1 MECRIF
7 IQDNRQEQKD
17 QEEIKSFSVFITE
30 FCVLKNNHG
39 IIFFKIYP
47 YFRLARCVR
56 LRRIVPVK
64 IGKIS
69 CFINGTTRQRGN
81 ASTHFRKAAQSGL
94 KQLTGDIMMKRIILD
109 NCRSLI
115 LRFFLGVTVLFWGY
129 EKLNPEKLVNSYTL
143 DYEKFMV
150 LDINVFLNI
159 AGWMQILIG
168 VFLFADLLTRLNSIL
183 LTLMGIITIVIP
195 GMVVMKE
202 VTHFAYAFALSG
214 ASIVL
219 LLEGSGEYSL
229 DRYLMENKKRA
240 PQI

>member
-168 VFLFADLLTRLNSIL
+168 VLTRLNSIL

-195 GMVVMKE
+195 GMVVMKD

>member
-1 MECRIF
+1 
-7 IQDNRQEQKD
+7 
-17 QEEIKSFSVFITE
+17 
-30 FCVLKNNHG
+30 
-39 IIFFKIYP
+39 
-47 YFRLARCVR
+47 
-56 LRRIVPVK
+56 
-64 IGKIS
+64 
-69 CFINGTTRQRGN
+69 
-81 ASTHFRKAAQSGL
+81 
-94 KQLTGDIMMKRIILD
+94 
-109 NCRSLI
+109 
-115 LRFFLGVTVLFWGY
+115 LGVTVLFWGY